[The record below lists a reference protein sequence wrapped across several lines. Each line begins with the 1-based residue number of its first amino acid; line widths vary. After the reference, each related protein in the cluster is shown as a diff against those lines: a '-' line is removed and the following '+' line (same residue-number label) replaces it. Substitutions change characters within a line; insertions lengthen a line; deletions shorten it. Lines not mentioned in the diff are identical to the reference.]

1 MDFKCKLKVILAERE
16 IKHGDFA
23 KVVGVSPAG
32 LSALVNNKSLPSF
45 ENAYRI
51 SESLNMDVREI
62 WILNNTQV

>member
-1 MDFKCKLKVILAERE
+1 MNFKCKLKVILAEKE

-45 ENAYRI
+45 ESAYRI
-51 SESLNMDVREI
+51 SEALEMDIKEI
-62 WILNNTQV
+62 WIRPKE